1 MAMIGSTIRS
11 AKMNAIT
18 PPKLIPPDQRTAA
31 RGTFPTEQTNERIA
45 ITGPTITFS
54 TAATGPEAS
63 DRKSAL
69 KKLSPSRPMN
79 PASTKPA
86 DDLLPQ
92 HLPVAAEVVGDVR
105 PGRGARQPLAQGQL
119 LAGRV
124 VLVAGVG
131 LLGVAAGGLLEP
143 G

>member
-1 MAMIGSTIRS
+1 MIGRTIRS

-18 PPKLIPPDQRTAA
+18 PPKLIPPDQSTAA
-31 RGTFPTEQTNERIA
+31 SGTFPTEQTKERTA
-45 ITGPTITFS
+45 ISGPTITFS

-63 DRKSAL
+63 DRKSVL
-69 KKLSPSRPMN
+69 KKSFPSRPTN
-79 PASTKPA
+79 PARRKPS

-105 PGRGARQPLAQGQL
+105 PGRGARQPLAQREL

-131 LLGVAAGGLLEP
+131 LLGVAAGRLLEP